1 MKTNLSH
8 HLLAAAALFAVLN
21 ATAQEDNYV
30 PNGSFENSDLRKL
43 KSQGQLE
50 EFTEDF

>member
-8 HLLAAAALFAVLN
+8 HLIAAASLFAVLN

-43 KSQGQLE
+43 
-50 EFTEDF
+50 